1 LKKHS
6 KSSQR
11 SEPRLERTKARGPV
25 QRDAKEVL
33 AEVLGKLT
41 GKLDMPAVS
50 TSAKENRRG
59 NTVGPNRDRLTVGVD
74 LGDRWSQYCILGLA
88 GETLAEGQLRTTQE
102 DVREFFQALTVVRVV
117 IEVGTHSA
125 WVQDVITEWG
135 HEVLV
140 ANPRL
145 MESSKRRK
153 RKSDRIDAN
162 KLARLGRVD
171 PQSLY
176 PIRHRSREVRQDLVV
191 LRARDALV
199 SVRTELINTA
209 RGLVK
214 SMGTRLPQCSSPS
227 FAEKVKDAIPIE
239 VREALLPLVEL
250 VERVN
255 DCISKYDQKIE
266 ELGREKYGHTTM
278 LRQVKGVG
286 PITSLAYVLTLEDPQ
301 RFASSRE
308 VGPYLGLVPKQ
319 EDSGDSQPQLGIS
332 KTGDRML
339 RRLLVGSSQYMLGA
353 FGPDTDLRRYG
364 LRLCERGGR
373 NAKKRAVVAVA
384 RKLAVL
390 LHHLWVTGDVY
401 EPLHHTGA
409 ETKTAQAT
417 AA

>member
-1 LKKHS
+1 MGGGRCRRAQKK
-6 KSSQR
+6 
-11 SEPRLERTKARGPV
+11 
-25 QRDAKEVL
+25 
-33 AEVLGKLT
+33 
-41 GKLDMPAVS
+41 
-50 TSAKENRRG
+50 NRRG

-74 LGDRWSQYCILGLA
+74 LGDRWSQYCILGLE

-102 DVREFFQALTVVRVV
+102 DVGAFFQALTPARVV
-117 IEVGTHSA
+117 IEVGTHSP
-125 WVQDVITEWG
+125 WVQDVITELG

-145 MESSKRRK
+145 MEGSKRRK

-199 SVRTELINTA
+199 SVRTELINTT

-214 SMGTRLPQCSSPS
+214 SMGTRLPRCSSPS
-227 FAEKVKDAIPIE
+227 FAEKVKDAIPVE
-239 VREALLPLVEL
+239 AREALLPLVQL
-250 VERVN
+250 VETVN
-255 DCISKYDQKIE
+255 DCIEKYDQRIE
-266 ELGREKYGHTTM
+266 ELGRKKYGHTSL

-301 RFASSRE
+301 RFSSSRE

-339 RRLLVGSSQYMLGA
+339 RRLLVGSSQSMLGA

-364 LRLCERGGR
+364 LRLCERGGK

-390 LHHLWVTGDVY
+390 LHHLWVSGDVY
-401 EPLHHTGA
+401 EPLRHPGA
-409 ETKTAQAT
+409 GSRTAEAV

>member
-1 LKKHS
+1 
-6 KSSQR
+6 
-11 SEPRLERTKARGPV
+11 V

-33 AEVLGKLT
+33 AEVLEKLT
-41 GKLDMPAVS
+41 GKLDGPAVS
-50 TSAKENRRG
+50 TRAKENRRG

-74 LGDRWSQYCILGLA
+74 LGDRWSQYCILGLE
-88 GETLAEGQLRTTQE
+88 GETLAEGQLQTTQE
-102 DVREFFQALTVVRVV
+102 DVREFFKALTVARVV
-117 IEVGTHSA
+117 MEVGTHSA

-145 MESSKRRK
+145 MEGSKRRK

-214 SMGTRLPQCSSPS
+214 SMGTRLPRCSSPS
-227 FAEKVKDAIPIE
+227 FAGKVKDAIPVE
-239 VREALLPLVEL
+239 VGEALLPLVQL
-250 VERVN
+250 VETVN
-255 DCISKYDQKIE
+255 DCIARYDQKIE
-266 ELGREKYGHTTM
+266 ELGREKYGHTT

-301 RFASSRE
+301 RFSSSRE

-353 FGPDTDLRRYG
+353 FGGDSDLRRYG
-364 LRLCERGGR
+364 LRLCERGGK

-409 ETKTAQAT
+409 ETRTAQAT